1 MEKNTFATSVYV
13 ETPADKAFRY
23 LRKLENLNEWTLGSR
38 MVERIDDDTWM
49 GTASGYQSALCYH
62 VRSLNEPNNA
72 AKGPTDIA
80 AIEWQCGY
88 TYNNYFKQYPL
99 LVFPASYLAIDP
111 DETGCYLHWV
121 SVIDPVRRTPMI
133 MEGISTVHLFEARS
147 LKAALERQQ
156 GLKAP
161 AIGLWEIETDTI
173 FVDAPMATAVDF
185 VTDVRNLSQRS
196 PLFRQ
201 QGEEPPTQTEGTY
214 LDEYNHTVKVTF
226 VSRPL
231 SEEYALIE
239 QTFQYVE
246 NGYSQR
252 CLLLL
257 IPSKRAFGENAKGVL
272 LHRIVFWPKDT
283 PRVLGRQR
291 IEDFGAENMA
301 CKRLIEMLAGNPNSF
316 AKGMSYQSPDLLQAD
331 SEAHHMTNH
340 SSQDASSKD
349 TSSKGTPPS
358 IFSPEFFNDPYP
370 LYRSM
375 RDDYPLYFD
384 LQAKAWILSRYED
397 VKSALQN
404 PAFTT
409 RSYATQTEP
418 LLGKTIIQLDGKE
431 HTRQR
436 NLIAASFSATNVQ
449 TRYEALIR
457 KTVDSLI
464 EGFSH
469 RGEAELIGEFVTQ
482 FPVRIMAGI
491 LGLPAEDLEQFRVW
505 YLALIRGA
513 LNISGDPVIAQAG
526 EQSRDQL
533 DKYLR
538 MIIAQRRQAPK
549 EDMISGLVSAEL
561 DGERLSE
568 DEIVRFG
575 MLMVFAAGETTEKAL
590 ATTMRNLI
598 AHPDQLAQVRT
609 NRHLIQN
616 SISESLRFTA
626 PTHMVPRKTN
636 AAIEVSGGTIPAEA
650 EVMCFLGAANRDER
664 QFKEPDTFNIFRPEH
679 DISLTSAAQGMHLAF
694 GAGRHFCP
702 GAMLSKLELAISLN
716 RLLDTLE
723 NLQFAAGETPDDQGL
738 FLRGPT
744 QLKITFTPKTL

>member
-13 ETPADKAFRY
+13 ETPADEAFRY

-62 VRSLNEPNNA
+62 VRPLIE
-72 AKGPTDIA
+72 AKDPTDIS

-99 LVFPASYLAIDP
+99 LVFPASHLAAIP

-133 MEGISTVHLFEARS
+133 MEGLSTVHLFEARS
-147 LKAALERQQ
+147 LKAALERQR
-156 GLKAP
+156 GLKTP
-161 AIGLWEIETDTI
+161 AIGNWEIETDTI
-173 FVDAPMATAVDF
+173 FVDAPIATAF
-185 VTDVRNLSQRS
+185 QFIADVRNLNQWS

-201 QGEEPPTQTEGTY
+201 QGDETPTQTEGTY
-214 LDEYNHTVKVTF
+214 LDEYNHIVEVTS

-231 SEEYALIE
+231 SEEYVLIE
-239 QTFQYVE
+239 QNFQYPQSD
-246 NGYSQR
+246 YSQR
-252 CLLLL
+252 CLFLL
-257 IPSKRAFGENAKGVL
+257 IPSERAFGEQAKGFL
-272 LHRIVFWPKDT
+272 LHRIVFWLKDT

-301 CKRLIEMLAGNPNSF
+301 CKRLIEMLAGHLDSF
-316 AKGMSYQSPDLLQAD
+316 AKGMSYQSPDLLKVNN
-331 SEAHHMTNH
+331 EPHHMTDH
-340 SSQDASSKD
+340 ADQGA
-349 TSSKGTPPS
+349 PPS

-397 VKSALQN
+397 VKLALQN

-409 RSYATQTEP
+409 RSYAAQTEP

-436 NLIAASFSATNVQ
+436 NLIAESFSANKVQ
-449 TRYEALIR
+449 ARYEALIR
-457 KTVDSLI
+457 TTVDSLI
-464 EGFSH
+464 EGFSQ
-469 RGEAELIGEFVTQ
+469 RGEAELISEFVTQ
-482 FPVRIMAGI
+482 FPVRIMAGM

-513 LNISGDPVIAQAG
+513 LNISGDLAIAQAG
-526 EQSRDQL
+526 EQARDQL
-533 DKYLR
+533 DDYLR
-538 MIIAQRRQAPK
+538 IIIAQHRKSP
-549 EDMISGLVSAEL
+549 ESDMISGLVSAEL

-590 ATTMRNLI
+590 ATTVRNLI
-598 AHPDQLAQVRT
+598 AHPDQLAQVRA
-609 NRHLIQN
+609 NRGLIQN

-636 AAIEVSGGTIPAEA
+636 AAIEVSGGIIPPEA

-702 GAMLSKLELAISLN
+702 GAMLSKLELEISLN